1 MRIKVSTKWQEK
13 VDEESSTELVVRIN
27 RDLLPSAND
36 LVLGY
41 AWSGQAAAFWKAK
54 EAPYGDEE
62 EQAAQALYDMA
73 MQCRDMGMSDEEIY
87 VVIQKLVEKWEIV
100 LDNEGDEDEIID
112 LIRIVRKQNLPTII
126 EDEDD
131 ELRVYSWT
139 DILSGDFD
147 IAEIVEGLIVESS
160 VFCVAGPPGVGKTQ
174 FVKQLCIALC
184 LNRKKFL
191 DYMIVAKRPL
201 RLLFLSL
208 EMSGGE
214 IKHFLKTMR
223 KDLTLEEEE
232 ILDEN
237 FFFFPH
243 TEPLCLN
250 VLEDKLKYHKL
261 LDRFKPDGI
270 IIDSWSMAIAGE
282 MNDNVT
288 TRDAMAFVN
297 QLRKRYGCFIGI
309 INHTKKKQGDQV
321 PKTMDDIFGSR
332 FFSSNL
338 TNGLV
343 LWPVSEKEPDEM
355 ELLDVKNR
363 FSAKRKPRRIT
374 RTKNLSFELSEGD
387 TPTQNIFAKAQRRKE
402 LVSGQKKG
410 LAALLQ
416 QNTGFK
422 AAEQKLKE
430 EFFDTPISDDDGD
443 NPVPGLRL

>member
-1 MRIKVSTKWQEK
+1 M
-13 VDEESSTELVVRIN
+13 EEETSTELAVRIN
-27 RDLLPSAND
+27 KDLLPSWND
-36 LVLGY
+36 LILSY
-41 AWSGQAAAFWKAK
+41 SWSGQAAAFWKAK
-54 EAPYGDEE
+54 EPPYGEE
-62 EQAAQALYDMA
+62 AEQAAQALYDMA
-73 MQCRDMGMSDEEIY
+73 MQCRDMGMSDDEIY
-87 VVIQKLVEKWEIV
+87 VVIQKIAEKWEIV
-100 LDNEGDEDEIID
+100 LDNSEEEDDIVD
-112 LIRIVRKQNLPTII
+112 LIRLVRKQNLPMVL

-131 ELRVYSWT
+131 ELRVYSWG
-139 DILSGDFD
+139 DILTGDFD
-147 IAEIVEGLIVESS
+147 VAEIVEGLIVESS

-191 DYMIVAKRPL
+191 DYRIVTKRPL

-232 ILDEN
+232 ILIEN
-237 FFFFPH
+237 FHFFPH

-261 LDRFKPDGI
+261 LERFQPDGI

-309 INHTKKKQGDQV
+309 INHTKKKQGDNI
-321 PKTMDDIFGSR
+321 PKSMDDIFGSR

-343 LWPVSEKEPDEM
+343 LWPVSDNNPDEM
-355 ELLDVKNR
+355 ELIDVKNR
-363 FSAKRKPRRIT
+363 FSPKRKPRRVT
-374 RTKNLSFELSEGD
+374 RTEHLSFELDEGT
-387 TPTQNIFAKAQRRKE
+387 TPTKNIFAKAQKRQE
-402 LVSGQKKG
+402 LVTGQKKG

-422 AAEQKLKE
+422 PAEKLKE
-430 EFFDTPISDDDGD
+430 NAPEYFDTPIEDDDGD

>member
-1 MRIKVSTKWQEK
+1 M
-13 VDEESSTELVVRIN
+13 DEEPSTELVVRIN
-27 RDLLPSAND
+27 KALLPSAND
-36 LVLGY
+36 LLLGY

-54 EAPYGDEE
+54 EAPYGDEQ

-87 VVIQKLVEKWEIV
+87 VVIQKIAEKWEIV
-100 LDNEGDEDEIID
+100 LDDGDDDDNDIVA
-112 LIRIVRKQNLPTII
+112 LIRLVRGQNIPVVLE
-126 EDEDD
+126 EDED
-131 ELRVYSWT
+131 LRIYSWG
-139 DILSGDFD
+139 DILTGDFD
-147 IAEIVEGLIVESS
+147 VAEIVEGLIVESS

-174 FVKQLCIALC
+174 LVKQLCIALC

-191 DYMIVAKRPL
+191 DYRILAKRPL

-232 ILDEN
+232 VLIEN
-237 FFFFPH
+237 FHFFPH

-250 VLEDKLKYHKL
+250 IPEDKLKYHKL
-261 LDRFKPDGI
+261 LERFQPDGI

-288 TRDAMAFVN
+288 TRDAMAFIN

-309 INHTKKKQGDQV
+309 INHTKKKQGDNI
-321 PKTMDDIFGSR
+321 PKSMDDIFGSR

-343 LWPVSEKEPDEM
+343 LWPVSESEPDEM
-355 ELLDVKNR
+355 ELIDVKNR
-363 FSAKRKPRRIT
+363 FSPKRKPRRIT
-374 RTKNLSFELSEGD
+374 RTEHLSFELSEGN
-387 TPTQNIFAKAQRRKE
+387 TPTKNIFAKVQKRQE

-422 AAEQKLKE
+422 PSIEKPKPE
-430 EFFDTPISDDDGD
+430 HFDTPIDDDGD
-443 NPVPGLRL
+443 NPIPGLRL

>member
-1 MRIKVSTKWQEK
+1 M
-13 VDEESSTELVVRIN
+13 DEETSTELVVRIN
-27 RDLLPSAND
+27 KDLLPSWND
-36 LVLGY
+36 LILSY
-41 AWSGQAAAFWKAK
+41 SWTGQAAAFWKAK
-54 EAPYGDEE
+54 EPPYGDERD
-62 EQAAQALYDMA
+62 QAAQALYDMA
-73 MQCRDMGMSDEEIY
+73 MQCRDMGMSDDEIY
-87 VVIQKLVEKWEIV
+87 VVIQKIAEKWEVV
-100 LDNEGDEDEIID
+100 LDDSEEEDDIVD
-112 LIRIVRKQNLPTII
+112 LIRMVRRQNVPVVI
-126 EDEDD
+126 EDD
-131 ELRVYSWT
+131 EDLRIYSWG
-139 DILSGDFD
+139 DILTGDFD
-147 IAEIVEGLIVESS
+147 VAEIVEGLIVESS

-174 FVKQLCIALC
+174 LVKQLCIALC

-191 DYMIVAKRPL
+191 DYKILVNRPL

-232 ILDEN
+232 SLDKN
-237 FFFFPH
+237 FYFFPH

-250 VLEDKLKYHKL
+250 IPEDKLKYHKL
-261 LDRFKPDGI
+261 LERFQPDGI

-288 TRDAMAFVN
+288 TRDAMAFIN

-309 INHTKKKQGDQV
+309 INHTKKKQGDNI
-321 PKTMDDIFGSR
+321 PKSMDDIFGSR

-343 LWPVSEKEPDEM
+343 LWPVSESEPDEM

-363 FSAKRKPRRIT
+363 FSPKRKPRRIT
-374 RTKNLSFELSEGD
+374 RTEHLSFELSEGN
-387 TPTQNIFAKAQRRKE
+387 TPTKNIFAKAQRRQE

-416 QNTGFK
+416 QGTGFK
-422 AAEQKLKE
+422 PPEQRKPKE
-430 EFFDTPISDDDGD
+430 ELHDTPIDDDGN